1 MCPQELK
8 RDMPQQVTVL
18 IPSAGRSH
26 LIKYTLK
33 GLQTQSFKDFE
44 VLLVLRPNDVETVE
58 VAEGFSKYLDVRI
71 LFQKRPGFMD
81 AYNEGICASNG
92 DVIMFL
98 DDDAVPNSNCIREHL
113 LTYERSNVSGVSG
126 DVIPAYLVNGVLKPI
141 KNSSDIVSFYKEPD
155 MLRIIGD
162 KLWNCP
168 LDGQESYLAYLSK
181 AGYSK
186 KNVRL
191 MHQKIAN
198 SLLCMGAN
206 TSILTSALKN
216 FQIPTSFLKRGIA
229 NEQIIGWNLWRNGH
243 TMVFNPRAKVYH
255 IRHGQTLSRFL
266 DVKNIFQATIE
277 NELLFYYLLPIEE
290 KLSKMHRIVSLL
302 YNSLVHIKKLR
313 ENWKHEMAVL
323 RGILLGNMIG
333 LKWLISREIGGSYV
347 PTQDALFK

>member
-1 MCPQELK
+1 
-8 RDMPQQVTVL
+8 
-18 IPSAGRSH
+18 
-26 LIKYTLK
+26 
-33 GLQTQSFKDFE
+33 
-44 VLLVLRPNDVETVE
+44 
-58 VAEGFSKYLDVRI
+58 
-71 LFQKRPGFMD
+71 
-81 AYNEGICASNG
+81 
-92 DVIMFL
+92 
-98 DDDAVPNSNCIREHL
+98 
-113 LTYERSNVSGVSG
+113 
-126 DVIPAYLVNGVLKPI
+126 
-141 KNSSDIVSFYKEPD
+141 
-155 MLRIIGD
+155 
-162 KLWNCP
+162 
-168 LDGQESYLAYLSK
+168 
-181 AGYSK
+181 
-186 KNVRL
+186 

-313 ENWKHEMAVL
+313 ENWRYEMPIL
-323 RGILLGNMIG
+323 SGILFGNLIG
-333 LKWLISREIGGSYV
+333 LKWLISRKIGGSYIPV
-347 PTQDALFK
+347 QDALLQ